1 MRYERKKCH
10 LLLQGSRDHSG
21 YGISQREEV
30 LLCNTS
36 SHWPN
41 PYPEWFLWQVNMLY
55 IRRIMNTSFFC
66 FVLFAVV
73 WKWSMLSTSFRDIS
87 PGQSHDY
94 LSASKAT
101 LTSLCKCTTSL
112 WRYNDRDGV
121 SNRQRLDDLP
131 NRLFKRRSKKISNIK
146 VLPRQWPFVRG
157 TTGDRWIPFTK
168 DQSLGKCFH
177 LMTSSWNDNNK
188 AKYIKTVCICFGI
201 YCNAISYAVL

>member
-55 IRRIMNTSFFC
+55 IRRIMNTRFFC

-73 WKWSMLSTSFRDIS
+73 WKWSMLCTSFRDIS

-101 LTSLCKCTTSL
+101 LTSMCKCTTSL
-112 WRYNDRDGV
+112 WRYNDRNGV

-131 NRLFKRRSKKISNIK
+131 NRLFKRRSNIK
-146 VLPRQWPFVRG
+146 VLPRQWPLWGEPRATGGFPSQRTSHAENVSIWWRHHEII
-157 TTGDRWIPFTK
+157 TTK
-168 DQSLGKCFH
+168 QS
-177 LMTSSWNDNNK
+177 TSK
-188 AKYIKTVCICFGI
+188 QFAYVLEYTVMQ
-201 YCNAISYAVL
+201 